1 MIKLSNNDPNDI
13 QTFLISNNDFYEYL
27 CKSKYSDNDEYFK
40 TFQELMSIVN
50 L

>member
-1 MIKLSNNDPNDI
+1 MYKNYAECIIKL
-13 QTFLISNNDFYEYL
+13 SNNDFYEYL